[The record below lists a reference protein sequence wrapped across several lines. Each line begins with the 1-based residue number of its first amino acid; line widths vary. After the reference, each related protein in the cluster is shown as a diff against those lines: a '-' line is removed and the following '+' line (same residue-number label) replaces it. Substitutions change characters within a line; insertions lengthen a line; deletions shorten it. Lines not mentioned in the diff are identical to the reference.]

1 METNIPTMSGKELVE
16 KLDSLYPKVKTPL
29 SHSNTFQ
36 LLIATILSAQCTDA
50 QVNKVT
56 PPLFQKYPDAPSMAR
71 AQVRHLEHLVKST
84 GFYHVKARRIKL
96 VSQKIVSNFEG
107 KVPET
112 MDDLLTLP
120 GIGRKTA
127 NIVLSAGY
135 GKIDGIAV
143 DTHVFRV
150 SRRIG
155 LAKSN
160 TPEKIEQ
167 ELMQITPK
175 DFWPRLSMLLIFHGR
190 RTCFARNP
198 NCESCILRSKCL
210 YFQQGRKI

>member
-1 METNIPTMSGKELVE
+1 MSGKELVE
-16 KLDSLYPKVKTPL
+16 KLDSVYPKVKTPL

-56 PPLFQKYPDAPSMAR
+56 PLLFQKYPNAPSMAR
-71 AQVRHLEHLVKST
+71 ARITDLERLVKST
-84 GFYHVKARRIKL
+84 GFYHVKAKRIKL
-96 VSQKIVSNFEG
+96 VSQKIVSDFKG
-107 KVPET
+107 KVPNT
-112 MDDLLTLP
+112 MDELLTLP

-127 NIVLSAGY
+127 NIVLSAGH
-135 GKIDGIAV
+135 GRICGIAV

-175 DFWPRLSMLLIFHGR
+175 DSWPRLSMLLIFHGR
-190 RTCFARNP
+190 RACFARKP
-198 NCESCILRSKCL
+198 DCASCILSSNCL
-210 YFQQGRKI
+210 YFQQERKI